1 MTPGELVDAISRSA
15 ADLKVHGRCPVRVRM
30 HPLDSELLIAEH
42 LPGEAR
48 RGRMWRFMGMD
59 VIEDETTR
67 LGEPVAEFDP
77 TLNRHGKPVG
87 S

>member
-1 MTPGELVDAISRSA
+1 MTAGELVDAISRSA
-15 ADLKVHGRCPVRVRM
+15 ADLKVHGRHPVRVRM

-42 LPGEAR
+42 LPGEAKA
-48 RGRMWRFMGMD
+48 GRVWRFMGLE
-59 VIEDETTR
+59 VVEDDTTR

-77 TLNRHGKPVG
+77 ALDQHGRPVG